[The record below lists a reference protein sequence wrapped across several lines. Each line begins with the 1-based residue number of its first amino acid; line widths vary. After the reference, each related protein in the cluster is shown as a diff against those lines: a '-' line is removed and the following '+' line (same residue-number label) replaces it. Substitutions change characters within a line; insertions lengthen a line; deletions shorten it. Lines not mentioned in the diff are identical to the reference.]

1 MEQGEKMG
9 VEHGKEG
16 DLQERRVGRT
26 LGGDHLRK
34 MGFADFMLL
43 NYQEIQNVRANTY
56 LSSEKA

>member
-1 MEQGEKMG
+1 MG

-56 LSSEKA
+56 LSSEKN